1 MEKNSMIHR
10 AAAILL
16 FPILLVLTSC
26 SGTGASVEILRGNLL
41 FRSGEDALAT
51 YRYLQAKQRG
61 GDWEDW
67 IDYDLGTLYVSL
79 GEINPG
85 IRVLNRTLEGF
96 GELPAEPGRWDREL
110 FYRCYFNLGV
120 ARYEIGD
127 YREAAASFV
136 QALRLKADS
145 WDAKINLEL
154 SLEAMVKAAAAN
166 SASVSR
172 VQQERLPD
180 SGEGPEDPQRDALL
194 ESIHRE
200 ERPAW
205 VSAPSQERFEQDW

>member
-1 MEKNSMIHR
+1 MEAHSMKR
-10 AAAILL
+10 TAAAILL
-16 FPILLVLTSC
+16 FPMLLLSASC
-26 SGTGASVEILRGNLL
+26 SGTGASFAVLRGNLL
-41 FRSGEDALAT
+41 FRGGEDALAT
-51 YRYLQAKQRG
+51 YRYLQASQRG
-61 GDWEDW
+61 RDWQDW

-96 GELPAEPGRWDREL
+96 GELPAEPGRRDREL
-110 FYRCYFNLGV
+110 FFRSYFNLGL

-127 YREAAASFV
+127 YREAAANFV
-136 QALRLKADS
+136 QALRLKPDS
-145 WDAKINLEL
+145 WDAKVNLEL
-154 SLEAMVKAAAAN
+154 SLEGMMKAAA
-166 SASVSR
+166 SSR
-172 VQQERLPD
+172 VQPERLPD
-180 SGEGPEDPQRDALL
+180 SGEEPEDPEKEELL

>member
-1 MEKNSMIHR
+1 MKLK
-10 AAAILL
+10 AVAILL
-16 FPILLVLTSC
+16 FSPLLLLVSC
-26 SGTGASVEILRGNLL
+26 SGTGASIAVLRGNLL
-41 FRSGEDALAT
+41 FRGGEDALAT
-51 YRYLQAKQRG
+51 YRYLQARDRAA
-61 GDWEDW
+61 DWEDW
-67 IDYDLGTLYVSL
+67 IDYDLGSLYVSL

-85 IRVLNRTLEGF
+85 IRVLNRTLEGY
-96 GELPAEPGRWDREL
+96 GDLPAEPVRKDREL
-110 FYRCYFNLGV
+110 FFRSYFNLGV

-154 SLEAMVKAAAAN
+154 SLEAMVKAA
-166 SASVSR
+166 SSTR
-172 VQQERLPD
+172 VHSEKLSD
-180 SGEGPEDPQRDALL
+180 GEEPEDPQTHELL

-205 VSAPSQERFEQDW
+205 VSTPAQERFEQDW

>member
-1 MEKNSMIHR
+1 MKLK
-10 AAAILL
+10 AVAILL
-16 FPILLVLTSC
+16 FPPLLLLVSC
-26 SGTGASVEILRGNLL
+26 SGTGASIAVLRGNLL
-41 FRSGEDALAT
+41 FRGGEDALAT
-51 YRYLQAKQRG
+51 YRYLQARDRAA
-61 GDWEDW
+61 DWEDW
-67 IDYDLGTLYVSL
+67 IDYDLGSLYVSL

-85 IRVLNRTLEGF
+85 IRVLNRTLEGY
-96 GELPAEPGRWDREL
+96 GDLPAEPGRKDREL
-110 FYRCYFNLGV
+110 FFRSYFNLGV

-154 SLEAMVKAAAAN
+154 SLEAMVKAA
-166 SASVSR
+166 SSTR
-172 VQQERLPD
+172 VHSEKLAD
-180 SGEGPEDPQRDALL
+180 GEEPEDLQTRELL

-205 VSAPSQERFEQDW
+205 VSTPAQERFEQDW

>member
-1 MEKNSMIHR
+1 MKLK
-10 AAAILL
+10 AVAILL
-16 FPILLVLTSC
+16 FPPLLLLVSC
-26 SGTGASVEILRGNLL
+26 SGTGASIAVLRGNLL
-41 FRSGEDALAT
+41 FRGGEDALAT
-51 YRYLQAKQRG
+51 YRYLQARDRAA
-61 GDWEDW
+61 DWEDW
-67 IDYDLGTLYVSL
+67 IDYDLGSLYVSL

-85 IRVLNRTLEGF
+85 IRVLNRTLEGY
-96 GELPAEPGRWDREL
+96 GDLPAEPGRKDREL
-110 FYRCYFNLGV
+110 FFRSYFNLGV

-154 SLEAMVKAAAAN
+154 SLEAMIKAA
-166 SASVSR
+166 SSTR
-172 VQQERLPD
+172 VHSEKLAD
-180 SGEGPEDPQRDALL
+180 GEEPEDLQTRELL

-205 VSAPSQERFEQDW
+205 VSTPAQERFEQDW

>member
-1 MEKNSMIHR
+1 MEKR
-10 AAAILL
+10 AMKRIVAAILV
-16 FPILLVLTSC
+16 FPITLFLASC
-26 SGTGASVEILRGNLL
+26 SGTGTSFAVIRGNML

-61 GDWEDW
+61 RDWEDW
-67 IDYDLGTLYVSL
+67 IDYDLGSLYVSL

-85 IRVLNRTLEGF
+85 IRVLNRTLEDF
-96 GELPAEPGRWDREL
+96 GELPAEPGRQDREL
-110 FYRCYFNLGV
+110 FFRSYFNLGV
-120 ARYEIGD
+120 AHYEIGN
-127 YREAAASFV
+127 YREAATAFI

-154 SLEAMVKAAAAN
+154 SLEAMVKAA
-166 SASVSR
+166 SVPR
-172 VQQERLPD
+172 VQIEKLPD
-180 SGEGPEDPQRDALL
+180 GGEEPGDPRTEELL

-205 VSAPSQERFEQDW
+205 VSSPTQERFEQDW

>member
-1 MEKNSMIHR
+1 MKLK
-10 AAAILL
+10 AVAILL
-16 FPILLVLTSC
+16 FPPLLLLVSC
-26 SGTGASVEILRGNLL
+26 SGTGASIAVLRGNLL
-41 FRSGEDALAT
+41 FRGGEDALAT
-51 YRYLQAKQRG
+51 YRYLQARDRAA
-61 GDWEDW
+61 DWEDW
-67 IDYDLGTLYVSL
+67 INYDLGSLYVSL

-85 IRVLNRTLEGF
+85 IRVLNRTLEGY
-96 GELPAEPGRWDREL
+96 GDLPAEPGRKDREL
-110 FYRCYFNLGV
+110 FFRSYFNLGV

-154 SLEAMVKAAAAN
+154 SLEAMVKAA
-166 SASVSR
+166 SSTR
-172 VQQERLPD
+172 VHSEKLAD
-180 SGEGPEDPQRDALL
+180 GEEPEDLQTRELL

-205 VSAPSQERFEQDW
+205 VSTPAQERFEQDW

>member
-1 MEKNSMIHR
+1 MKLK
-10 AAAILL
+10 AVAILL
-16 FPILLVLTSC
+16 FPPLLLLVSC
-26 SGTGASVEILRGNLL
+26 SGTGASIAVLRGNLL
-41 FRSGEDALAT
+41 FRGGEDALAT
-51 YRYLQAKQRG
+51 YRYLQARDRAA
-61 GDWEDW
+61 DWEDW
-67 IDYDLGTLYVSL
+67 INYDLGSLYVSL

-85 IRVLNRTLEGF
+85 IRVLNRTLEGY
-96 GELPAEPGRWDREL
+96 GDLPAEPGRKDREL
-110 FYRCYFNLGV
+110 FFRSYFNLGV

-154 SLEAMVKAAAAN
+154 SLEAMVKAA
-166 SASVSR
+166 SSTR
-172 VQQERLPD
+172 VHSEKLAD
-180 SGEGPEDPQRDALL
+180 GEEPEDLQTRELL

-205 VSAPSQERFEQDW
+205 VSTPAQERF

>member
-1 MEKNSMIHR
+1 MKLK
-10 AAAILL
+10 AVAILL
-16 FPILLVLTSC
+16 FPLLLLLVSC
-26 SGTGASVEILRGNLL
+26 SGTGASIAVLRGNLL
-41 FRSGEDALAT
+41 FRGGEDALAT
-51 YRYLQAKQRG
+51 YRYLQARDRAA
-61 GDWEDW
+61 DWEDW
-67 IDYDLGTLYVSL
+67 IDYDLGSLYVSL

-85 IRVLNRTLEGF
+85 IRVLNRTLEGY
-96 GELPAEPGRWDREL
+96 GDLPAEPVRKDREL
-110 FYRCYFNLGV
+110 FFRSYFNLGV

-154 SLEAMVKAAAAN
+154 SLEAMVKAA
-166 SASVSR
+166 SSTR
-172 VQQERLPD
+172 VHSEKLAD
-180 SGEGPEDPQRDALL
+180 GEEPEDLQTRELL

-205 VSAPSQERFEQDW
+205 VSTPAQERFEQDW

>member
-1 MEKNSMIHR
+1 MEKRAVKRR
-10 AAAILL
+10 AATALL
-16 FPILLVLTSC
+16 LPVLLCLVSC
-26 SGTGASVEILRGNLL
+26 SGTDASLAVLRGNLS

-51 YRYLQAKQRG
+51 YRYLQAKQSE
-61 GDWEDW
+61 GDWDDW

-96 GELPAEPGRWDREL
+96 QELPAEVNRRDREL
-110 FYRCYFNLGV
+110 FFRSHFNLGV
-120 ARYEIGD
+120 ASYEIGN

-136 QALRLKADS
+136 QALRLKGDS

-154 SLEAMVKAAAAN
+154 SLEAMTKAAGSRIQKEKL
-166 SASVSR
+166 SASG
-172 VQQERLPD
+172 
-180 SGEGPEDPQRDALL
+180 GEAEDPQMDELL
-194 ESIHRE
+194 ESIHKE

-205 VSAPSQERFEQDW
+205 VSAPSQGRFEQDW

>member
-1 MEKNSMIHR
+1 MNRSSG
-10 AAAILL
+10 AVLL
-16 FPILLVLTSC
+16 FPIALLLASC
-26 SGTGASVEILRGNLL
+26 SGTGASFTVLRGNLL

-67 IDYDLGTLYVSL
+67 IEYDLGSLYVSL
-79 GEINPG
+79 GEIDPG
-85 IRVLNRTLEGF
+85 IRVLNRTLEYLD
-96 GELPAEPGRWDREL
+96 ELPAEPGRQDREL
-110 FYRCYFNLGV
+110 FFRSYFNLGV
-120 ARYEIGD
+120 AYFEIGN
-127 YREAAASFV
+127 YREAAAAFV

-154 SLEAMVKAAAAN
+154 SLEAMEKAA
-166 SASVSR
+166 STTR
-172 VQQERLPD
+172 VQSEKLPA
-180 SGEGPEDPQRDALL
+180 SGEGPEDPQTDELL

-205 VSAPSQERFEQDW
+205 VSAPAQERFKQDW